1 MNILCDGVE
10 RTRALTSCVR
20 AARSTCSPKRW
31 KTTRAAFSKKAL
43 PYGLILVPSDSFGVP
58 GYFRIAFCTD
68 TKKVVRSIDAF
79 KKFVKAEYR

>member
-1 MNILCDGVE
+1 MLPSGEMPIGSPSGVSIG
-10 RTRALTSCVR
+10 AIVHVS
-20 AARSTCSPKRW
+20 ADA
-31 KTTRAAFSKKAL
+31 AAFSKKAL

-68 TKKVVRSIDAF
+68 TEKVVRSIDAF